1 MGFWTELAFTM
12 TTTSR
17 WMKWRKR
24 FKTSRVGVPV
34 MSVKT
39 DGEEDVVVAKTLQR
53 RGGRGGGKDTAAASR
68 YTRTGETTATS
79 IEALVID
86 TSAPLGHLTNP
97 IGPDLGVLME
107 R

>member
-1 MGFWTELAFTM
+1 MNGILDR
-12 TTTSR
+12 TSVYHDDDLS
-17 WMKWRKR
+17 MDEVAQAIQD
-24 FKTSRVGVPV
+24 FKGGCAGDERE
-34 MSVKT
+34 
-39 DGEEDVVVAKTLQR
+39 DGW

-97 IGPDLGVLME
+97 IGPDPGVLME